1 VLGKGLNGLLPALIL
16 APQVLVMGLLVALAV
31 GVASG
36 LLPGLSAMRL
46 RIVNALRR
54 V

>member
-1 VLGKGLNGLLPALIL
+1 LNGLLPNLVLVPSIL
-16 APQVLVMGLLVALAV
+16 AIGLSFAILIGL
-31 GVASG
+31 ASG
-36 LLPGLSAMRL
+36 LLPGLGAMRL